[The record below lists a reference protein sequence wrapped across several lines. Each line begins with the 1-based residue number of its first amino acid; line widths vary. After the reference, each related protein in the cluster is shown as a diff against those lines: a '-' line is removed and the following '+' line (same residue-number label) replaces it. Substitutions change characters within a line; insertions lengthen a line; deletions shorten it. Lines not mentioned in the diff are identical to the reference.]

1 MSLMVQP
8 FDSAK
13 RQKENMQFDENKH
26 PRDDDGKFTDKD
38 FFRNAEDTIKKEKQ
52 KAAQELVYALDKV
65 NDLKSLLG
73 EEFKGY
79 KGQAAVN
86 KLVKEQRG
94 HIKAAFHRDDIGDID
109 LIWGNDY
116 LGLQHIIK
124 QREEQGI
131 NSQQFLSDIAETVE
145 KSKFL
150 KMGNNGTLEFW
161 YNRKSVVISQTYHE
175 NKITYLLTAFK
186 KTLNKSRVPK

>member
-1 MSLMVQP
+1 MNFSE
-8 FDSAK
+8 S
-13 RQKENMQFDENKH
+13 EH
-26 PRDDDGKFTDKD
+26 PRDKDGKFKDKQD
-38 FFRNAEDTIKKEKQ
+38 LFEEAEETVEEEKR
-52 KAAQELVYALDKV
+52 KAAQELAYTLDKV
-65 NDLKSLLG
+65 KDLKSLLG

-79 KGQAAVN
+79 KGQAAVD
-86 KLVKEQRG
+86 KLLNERHG

-161 YNRKSVVISQTYHE
+161 YNRKSVVISQTYHK